1 MPMIPRQALEK
12 LLQELQQEVLSL
24 REQKENLELAM
35 LMNEI
40 DLRVDQLV
48 EMSEQLP
55 PHQRPT
61 ILSASLH

>member
-12 LLQELQQEVLSL
+12 LLQELQQQLIWL
-24 REQKENLELAM
+24 KEQNEELKLAL
-35 LMNEI
+35 LMEEI

-48 EMSEQLP
+48 EMAEQLP
-55 PHQRPT
+55 LHQRPT